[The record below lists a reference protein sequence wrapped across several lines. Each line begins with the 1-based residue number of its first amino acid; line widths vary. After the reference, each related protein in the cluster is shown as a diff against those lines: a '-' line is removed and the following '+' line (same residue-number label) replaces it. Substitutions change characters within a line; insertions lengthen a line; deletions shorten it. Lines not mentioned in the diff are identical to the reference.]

1 MCILP
6 GNKGFP
12 LKKRWKATWRWTG
25 RVWTISR
32 IIISGSVYHYSLTSS
47 FPRNSRSFEATR
59 RRLQALTDV
68 YQPADNYFS
77 CALLLI
83 ILRCVHKAR
92 ADGTAAKD
100 SKTAGISCTSL
111 RTPECPIRV
120 LFTRN
125 QKKKK
130 RKKDFRDLWKTR
142 SKCFVSFSLSSPLF
156 K

>member
-1 MCILP
+1 M
-6 GNKGFP
+6 
-12 LKKRWKATWRWTG
+12 
-25 RVWTISR
+25 WTISR

-92 ADGTAAKD
+92 ADGTAVKD

-111 RTPECPIRV
+111 RTPECPIRNS
-120 LFTRN
+120 LLESEM

-130 RKKDFRDLWKTR
+130 RIFMIYERHIAN
-142 SKCFVSFSLSSPLF
+142 VSFLFFSSPSLNNSQKYITRIDRSF
-156 K
+156 ITGDTKY